1 MRPLRTIVALSAMS
15 LLLIAAGCG
24 GGSDDNSSK
33 EEVVLSIPDPVQPV
47 AADVTIGGSFTG
59 EPSAAPADLE
69 PETAKAIAFRDAE
82 TNNLPRPEI
91 DQVPTFDIESFV
103 SAFDRIRA
111 SQPTLSQTS
120 VEFARAVIAEIR
132 RAAPQGT
139 AKALAAKSK
148 NSNILDTFANLNE
161 EEKAL
166 VLSNPIKA
174 YKSKTATNEAL
185 AATNQYFTGSLY
197 LTRADAFRHSYWNWL
212 MSKCC
217 GVEWATAFATAHE
230 SNIPNNDDKR
240 MDLNNNM
247 VGRRLF
253 SSSPDSTPAAAQSAL
268 LDYKLLWINSQQ
280 KNVTVG
286 VDYLVYLEP
295 KQTLTV
301 FDDGPVFDDIYTV
314 SIAGNVVGDT
324 PQGASRGFEFNQLP
338 SGTHSLV
345 VNCKLDGT
353 KGGCGF
359 EIKILGA
366 STLPDGSA
374 NTSQIVI
381 QQGGAHTTSFTFP
394 TMQSVRT
401 N

>member
-197 LTRADAFRHSYWNWL
+197 LTRADAFRHSYWN
-212 MSKCC
+212 
-217 GVEWATAFATAHE
+217 
-230 SNIPNNDDKR
+230 
-240 MDLNNNM
+240 
-247 VGRRLF
+247 
-253 SSSPDSTPAAAQSAL
+253 
-268 LDYKLLWINSQQ
+268 
-280 KNVTVG
+280 
-286 VDYLVYLEP
+286 
-295 KQTLTV
+295 
-301 FDDGPVFDDIYTV
+301 
-314 SIAGNVVGDT
+314 
-324 PQGASRGFEFNQLP
+324 
-338 SGTHSLV
+338 
-345 VNCKLDGT
+345 
-353 KGGCGF
+353 
-359 EIKILGA
+359 
-366 STLPDGSA
+366 
-374 NTSQIVI
+374 
-381 QQGGAHTTSFTFP
+381 
-394 TMQSVRT
+394 
-401 N
+401 